1 MDKHT
6 RHALGIALLA
16 TLTLA
21 TAACSGTG
29 GGSGGTH
36 DRAAGANPAA
46 ATNGK
51 AVGGAPAKGGTLHV
65 LSNQDFTHLDPAR
78 NWVVGDMDFG
88 TRLLYRTLLTYRAE
102 PGTKGGELTTDLA
115 EDLGTPSNGAKT
127 WTFRLKSGLRYEDGS
142 PVTAQDVKYNVE
154 RSFSPE
160 LPGGPDYAAR
170 YLAGAEGYQGPAGG
184 KHLASIRTPD
194 SRTIVF
200 ELRKPFAEF
209 NYATVLPTF
218 APVPAAQDKG
228 PQYDNRPFSSGPYK
242 IESYARDKQLVLV
255 RNPHWDQNT
264 DTVRKAYPDRIVVTM
279 GLKANQIDD
288 RLVSATGPD
297 ASAVPWD
304 KLRPESTP
312 KVLTKPDIRARLLA
326 ESTNC
331 TEMVQMH
338 TGRAPFDDVRVRRAV
353 QYALDRDAVLT
364 ASGGP
369 ALNDPATALMPGS
382 LFTGGKQP
390 DTLKIPLTG
399 DPEKAKQL
407 LKEAGKPNGFT
418 TRITVSNGDKSV
430 AEAVQQSLGRAGIT
444 VVIETV
450 DPSAFYD
457 TIGDTKNRTDLVY
470 TGWCPDYPSGSTFL
484 PFVFDGRYIKEK
496 GNSGNHSLFRDAP
509 TMKRMDEIAALTD
522 QAAANKAWQ
531 ELDGQILAKAPTM
544 PVVVER
550 RPLLVGPNIAGAYGH
565 TSFGGQLDYATVG
578 LKDPSKSTR

>member
-1 MDKHT
+1 MDQHLRK
-6 RHALGIALLA
+6 
-16 TLTLA
+16 TLA
-21 TAACSGTG
+21 VALVTALSLGAAACSGPG
-29 GGSGGTH
+29 GGSGGGPAHT
-36 DRAAGANPAA
+36 GANPA
-46 ATNGK
+46 TGNLGK
-51 AVGGAPAKGGTLHV
+51 VVGGTPVKGGTLTV
-65 LSNQDFTHLDPAR
+65 LSNQDFSHLDPAR
-78 NWVVGDMDFG
+78 NWVMGDMDFG
-88 TRLLYRTLLTYRAE
+88 TRLLYRTLVTYKAA
-102 PGTKGGELTTDLA
+102 PGTQGGELVPDLA
-115 EDLGTPSNGAKT
+115 EDLGTSANGAKA
-127 WTFRLKSGLRYEDGS
+127 WTFRLKKNLKYEDGS
-142 PVTAQDVKYNVE
+142 PVTAQAVKYNVE
-154 RSFSPE
+154 RSFSPD

-194 SRTIVF
+194 AHTIVF

-209 NYATVLPTF
+209 PYTTVLPPF
-218 APVPAAQDKG
+218 APVPRSRDKG

-255 RNPHWDQNT
+255 RNPHWDPAT

-279 GLKANQIDD
+279 GLKGGQIDD
-288 RLVSATGPD
+288 RLIAASGAD
-297 ASAVPWD
+297 ASAVPWA

-312 KVLTKPDIRARLLA
+312 KVLTKPGIRARLLA

-353 QYALDRDAVLT
+353 QYALDREAVLT

-390 DTLKIPLTG
+390 DTLRIPLTG
-399 DPEKAKQL
+399 DIAKAKQL
-407 LKEAGKPNGFT
+407 LKEAGKPDGFST
-418 TRITVSNGDKSV
+418 SITVSNGDKAV
-430 AEAVQQSLGRAGIT
+430 AEAVQQSLGRAGIK

-457 TIGDTKNRTDLVY
+457 TIGDTRNRTDLVY

-496 GNSGNHSLFRDAP
+496 GNSGNHSLFRDPA

-522 QAAANKAWQ
+522 AARANKAWQ
-531 ELDGQILAKAPTM
+531 ELDGQILAKAPTA
-544 PVVVER
+544 PAVVER
-550 RPLLVGPNIAGAYGH
+550 LPLLVGPNVAGAFGH
-565 TSFGGQLDYATVG
+565 TSFGGQIDYATVG
-578 LKDPSKSTR
+578 LKDPAKSGS